1 MLWLRTAWQKVGS
14 VIRNPHFAGRQNQEG
29 DDCQVTD
36 EDVSTAMRRA
46 HMSLLEV
53 YEGRMS
59 WAEYLS
65 QQTGMGDDY
74 PLMAEASEGEAT
86 LRLSLSEL
94 EYQTA
99 LTAGL
104 GALGNRGRDAGQIS
118 PHLLEF
124 NLATLADGVA
134 QLNADFTP
142 LLGDLVW
149 KLEMQHSATLDLLQ
163 EIRLAE
169 FEREARAYRARAER
183 AYLNGWYEEALADF
197 LKAEK
202 RNYPDYVVLRCIANI
217 YLYHVINLPKA
228 LAYFG
233 KVAKYARPC
242 DARQAAEAC
251 YFAGLICLIEQRPEE
266 ALAQLQEAVALHP
279 QFYEAHYQR
288 AAVAAWLGQAEEA
301 ISSLE
306 QAISGD
312 ARYYERVKN
321 DALFEAL
328 RAQVQSLLERLVQP
342 VEEGVERV
350 KKDAAQLQGYVIAEA
365 EQAKLSSLFQQL
377 KEQQT
382 ATFRER
388 LQMLER
394 LTEFR
399 QELEHIHERF
409 DKHYAIDPRD
419 YVRSIAFSHSG
430 QWLAAGFLHGGV
442 QFWEVDSMLQRNVFI
457 GHYASVNSVAFS
469 PNDLLLVTGS
479 RDRAI
484 KLWDADSGRE
494 IQVLNGHTAEVSA
507 VTFSPDG
514 QWLVSGSHDKTIRIW
529 RAATGH
535 EVETLRGHTRPV
547 TSVVFSPDGQ
557 RLASGGWDR
566 TIRLWELDSG
576 RATGVLTGHR
586 KGVASLAMSPD
597 GRRLASGG
605 ESGEVK
611 LWDLQTGREARSFAG
626 LQNSVTSVAF
636 SPDGALLA
644 AGSLGVRIM
653 VWKTATA
660 EVVRQLQYENIS
672 YNSAAFSPSGQWL
685 ALGSRDLQLWLKV
698 ILTEEEYAAV
708 KVGEERAVQADRARE
723 EKLWPGYVPLLKE

>member
-1 MLWLRTAWQKVGS
+1 
-14 VIRNPHFAGRQNQEG
+14 
-29 DDCQVTD
+29 
-36 EDVSTAMRRA
+36 
-46 HMSLLEV
+46 MSLLEV
-53 YEGRMS
+53 YEGRMA
-59 WAEYLS
+59 WADYLS
-65 QQTGMGDDY
+65 QQSGLADQSE
-74 PLMAEASEGEAT
+74 LMAEVKGSEPA
-86 LRLSLSEL
+86 LKLSLSEP
-94 EYQTA
+94 EYQAA

-104 GALGNRGRDAGQIS
+104 GALGNQVHDAAQVT
-118 PHLLEF
+118 PRLLEF
-124 NLATLADGVA
+124 ELATLAGGVA
-134 QLNADFTP
+134 KLHADFTP

-149 KLEMQHSATLDLLQ
+149 KLEMQHSALFDILQ

-169 FEREARAYRARAER
+169 FEREARAYRTRAER
-183 AYLNGWYEEALADF
+183 AYLNGWYEEALEDF

-202 RNYPDYVVLRCIANI
+202 RNYPDYVVLRSIANI
-217 YLYHVINLPKA
+217 YLYHSINLPQA

-242 DARQAAEAC
+242 DARQAAEAH
-251 YFAGLICLIEQRPEE
+251 YFAGLVCLIEQRPEE
-266 ALAQLQEAVALHP
+266 ALTQLREAVALHP
-279 QFYEAHYQR
+279 PFYEAHYQR
-288 AAVAAWLGQAEEA
+288 AAVAALLSQTEEA
-301 ISSLE
+301 IKSLE

-321 DALFEAL
+321 DALFAAL
-328 RAQVQSLLERLVQP
+328 RPQVEALLERLLWP
-342 VEEGVERV
+342 VEERVERV

-365 EQAKLSSLFQQL
+365 EQAKLTSVLQEL
-377 KEQQT
+377 EQQQS
-382 ATFRER
+382 AQVTFRER

-394 LTEFR
+394 LTEF
-399 QELEHIHERF
+399 QHDLEHIHERF

-419 YVRSIAFSHSG
+419 YVRSIAFSHGG

-442 QFWEVDSMLQRNVFI
+442 QLWEVDSMLQRNVFI
-457 GHYASVNSVAFS
+457 GHYGSVNSVAFS

-484 KLWDADSGRE
+484 KLWDADTGKE
-494 IQVLNGHTAEVSA
+494 IQILNGHTAEVSA
-507 VTFSPDG
+507 VTFSTDG
-514 QWLVSGSHDKTIRIW
+514 QWLISGSHDKTIRIW

-547 TSVVFSPDGQ
+547 TSVVFSPDGK

-576 RATGVLTGHR
+576 RATGVLTGHT
-586 KGVASLAMSPD
+586 KGVASLAISPD
-597 GRRLASGG
+597 GRWLASGG
-605 ESGEVK
+605 ENGEVK
-611 LWDLQTGREARSFAG
+611 LWDLQAGREVRNFAG

-660 EVVRQLQYENIS
+660 EVIRQLQYENIS

-708 KVGEERAVQADRARE
+708 KVGEERAVQAARARE
-723 EKLWPGYVPLLKE
+723 EKLWPGYVPWLNE